1 MKSFCKKLVSTALA
15 GAMLVG
21 LIPTSALAVH
31 TDEGSIAQSNP
42 LADSAKIFLNSTG
55 DNDTLLPS
63 AYDDSRYNLPNRG
76 LVGENQYI
84 NIIPITPEQV
94 ENGTTIDLYAQAE
107 VTMSEFVAGV
117 LCEESTPLDISKTK
131 FMVFMAVSDSM
142 TVDTDTDFL
151 FNSTFL
157 MPDEEAMG
165 DGITVT
171 RDTDYHSE
179 YNSETAIDMRWKIS
193 GALENLRI
201 ENQTDTSSLA
211 TTEGTFS
218 FEAFL
223 NDPDSYLVDT
233 GIREGAGSVT
243 YLHDQFLNAW
253 NSLYSEGGKQNY
265 NVNIYAIP
273 VKMNWSA
280 LVEAAQA
287 GEYEFQDLDPDIVDK
302 AFVESVN
309 GDKIYDRFEPED
321 FMCPMYLTANSG
333 ASDYEGIK
341 FSVNLGNV
349 QQGYLGKQ
357 GFVSWMTEGKIDN
370 FIPTSSDIEPTTNTV
385 SWYEY
390 VDAMPVGGTIIGNI
404 YQYNST
410 TATESTIHP
419 YNNQIIDAGIILNQF
434 AYATPGAIT
443 VTKTIEGLPGDVEM
457 PDSLAITITDQNGNP
472 ARDLSGNV
480 VTASIGKADWTYD
493 AATGNWTA
501 TKTIEGLRPSDDTYG
516 WDYQYNVAVEE
527 ETGFEGYEVDS
538 AVKITGGEN
547 IELDNGYYDLTR
559 EDNGDVTYEP
569 RDDAAVPPVV
579 VHSSYKQGTTPPEK
593 VTLTYDP
600 NGGDGPNKTETK
612 ELVDEKAE
620 FTVIENPFTRD
631 EADGV
636 TYTFDGWNTQ
646 ANGGGTDYA
655 PRDQITLTEDETLYA
670 QWKAEG
676 EEPVEPPAT
685 TISKTLSGNL
695 DKDNQTDVTLSIP
708 SKGSEQTVDVVLA
721 MDCTSLL
728 AEHGADVIQNIGTLG
743 DELLEKNINLSVGV
757 VGFGR
762 ESRVV
767 HELTALN
774 KGNSDSWAADIAAD
788 IWENQAWFLNNVGT
802 NIQGGIRMAQEVL
815 DRSTTGA
822 DENHKY
828 IVLITDGGAYWYC
841 DDQDID
847 GDGNTSEAV
856 NKFFYNGETFW
867 GALGNM
873 DGNGDVG
880 DKDRTTHLSQ
890 SKDFADFMN
899 TFGGAV
905 ENSIAPS
912 YTYEQLANPTEGMVA
927 LTAGEVQSDDFILNI
942 ERGTYLAARELEKA
956 LDNGYQLITI
966 GYPYENAE
974 NAPALRTV
982 SDSFLAWTGTIGD
995 YYDGDKLDSAFSD
1008 LADQI
1013 AYFVDAGSY
1022 VIDETATGYSTSPT
1036 PCSSTWSP
1044 TAAPWCGTLWAT
1056 VWAPSSTRPPRC
1068 PTSAPPAT
1076 APGSSRA

>member
-1 MKSFCKKLVSTALA
+1 MHKLTKKAVGLMLSA
-15 GAMLVG
+15 AMLVG
-21 LIPTSALAVH
+21 LVPTSALAANTSLSAADLGGAVLYVDPENKKDIEL
-31 TDEGSIAQSNP
+31 TPLQDNQNYLPNFSAGRDNIIYPYIVPISNAQYEGEEPIQVRAKAQVTM
-42 LADSAKIFLNSTG
+42 TG
-55 DNDTLLPS
+55 MVSSVLQTYDTL
-63 AYDDSRYNLPNRG
+63 
-76 LVGENQYI
+76 
-84 NIIPITPEQV
+84 
-94 ENGTTIDLYAQAE
+94 
-107 VTMSEFVAGV
+107 
-117 LCEESTPLDISKTK
+117 DIKNTK
-131 FMVFMAVSDSM
+131 FLILMAISNNLSVKTEDL
-142 TVDTDTDFL
+142 V

-157 MPDEEAMG
+157 MPDESAMPG
-165 DGITVT
+165 MEVT
-171 RDTDYHSE
+171 
-179 YNSETAIDMRWKIS
+179 
-193 GALENLRI
+193 RI
-201 ENQTDTSSLA
+201 ENPYGDETYQSNRTMDMFWEISGNINNLKVIDSLPISNLDS
-211 TTEGTFS
+211 ENGNQKIQKWIR
-218 FEAFL
+218 EE
-223 NDPDSYLVDT
+223 SYLKDLGQYSNQAVGT
-233 GIREGAGSVT
+233 GTGWSQCDVTSLTGAACFSDV
-243 YLHDQFLNAW
+243 A
-253 NSLYSEGGKQNY
+253 
-265 NVNIYAIP
+265 VYAIP
-273 VKMNWSA
+273 VKMNWEE
-280 LVEAAQA
+280 LLKEETA
-287 GEYEFQDLDPDIVDK
+287 GNISFE
-302 AFVESVN
+302 N
-309 GDKIYDRFEPED
+309 GYKYTPGDENGPKGGMIYAGFTSED
-321 FMCPMYLTANSG
+321 WMHPMQLNGLPYDSQN
-333 ASDYEGIK
+333 EGIIMQANADDATISR
-341 FSVNLGNV
+341 F
-349 QQGYLGKQ
+349 
-357 GFVSWMTEGKIDN
+357 MTEIWGYENKFDY
-370 FIPTSSDIEPTTNTV
+370 FIPTSDEKPNGDGTTGWNTSVDSMPFAGTIVAGILAYDSETATVPRFAHDIFAGGGGR
-385 SWYEY
+385 
-390 VDAMPVGGTIIGNI
+390 AMPTINAGTIMV
-404 YQYNST
+404 
-410 TATESTIHP
+410 
-419 YNNQIIDAGIILNQF
+419 QF
-434 AYATPGAIT
+434 SLATPGAIT

-527 ETGFEGYEVDS
+527 ETGFEGYEVNS
-538 AVKITGGEN
+538 AVEITGGEN

-559 EDNGDVTYEP
+559 EDNGDVIYKL
-569 RDDAAVPPVV
+569 RDDAAVPQVV

-600 NGGDGPNKTETK
+600 NGGDGPNQTETK

-655 PRDQITLTEDETLYA
+655 PGDQITLTEDETLYA

-685 TISKTLSGNL
+685 MISKTLSGNL

-880 DKDRTTHLSQ
+880 DKNRTTHLSQ
-890 SKDFADFMN
+890 SEDFADFMN

-974 NAPALRTV
+974 NAPALRNV

-995 YYDGDKLDSAFSD
+995 YYDGAELDSAFSD

-1022 VIDETATGYSTSPT
+1022 VIDEMGS
-1036 PCSSTWSP
+1036 
-1044 TAAPWCGTLWAT
+1044 GTDKGWAYDFDFVNDAQT
-1056 VWAPSSTRPPRC
+1056 
-1068 PTSAPPAT
+1068 
-1076 APGSSRA
+1076 